1 MAESVDKKSKS
12 PGDTGKRP
20 APTIEGTA
28 TEVSVEPKD
37 ETVAAA
43 GERHDDLDDEARDEF
58 ASPPPPPRPS
68 RFGSFASHLAA
79 GILGGLIGVAGL
91 ALAWNGLD
99 LTGEKAIE
107 PKLSAV
113 DDRLAKL
120 EAATEALETRAPETP
135 PEVSALQDRVGQA
148 EATLKTLA
156 DAAKDSG
163 PIADIPAIT
172 KQIADTEQRLNAKI
186 DSELARV
193 DDANAST
200 VQALQD
206 QIADL
211 RTRLTALAEAGLA
224 VETEELQPEIEALDH
239 RIAKLEA
246 AIPSVA
252 KIVSKE
258 TEEAKT
264 AALAIA
270 FGNLRSALSEGRSFA
285 AELDT
290 LKTLSPD
297 ADLGVLAAH
306 AKTGIA
312 TITAL
317 AQSFDTAKDIALT
330 QAPSASD
337 GSFLGDLQARA
348 QSLVTIRRLG
358 EAATGDEPAAVLA
371 RAKAD
376 LSKGKLAE
384 SVKEV
389 ETLDGAPR
397 AAFAAWLEQARTRLD
412 AEDELK
418 RLEGRL
424 LVSVGGAAQQT
435 GRD

>member
-1 MAESVDKKSKS
+1 MAETFGKKNKG
-12 PGDTGKRP
+12 PDDGKRP

-28 TEVSVEPKD
+28 TEVSVESKD
-37 ETVAAA
+37 ETVAAG
-43 GERHDDLDDEARDEF
+43 GERQDDLDDVEAHEEL
-58 ASPPPPPRPS
+58 ASPPPPRPS

-79 GILGGLIGVAGL
+79 GIVGGLIGGAAL
-91 ALAWNGLD
+91 ALAWSGLD
-99 LTGEKAIE
+99 LTGEKTVT

-120 EAATEALETRAPETP
+120 EAATNALETRAPEL

-148 EATLKTLA
+148 EAMLNTLA
-156 DAAKDSG
+156 DAAKDNG
-163 PIADIPAIT
+163 PIADIPAIS
-172 KQIADTEQRLNAKI
+172 KQIADTEQKLNAKI

-211 RTRLTALAEAGLA
+211 RTRLSALAEAGLA
-224 VETEELQPEIEALDH
+224 AETEEIQPEIEALDA
-239 RIAKLEA
+239 RIAQLEA
-246 AIPSVA
+246 AIPGIA
-252 KIVSKE
+252 EIVSKE
-258 TEEAKT
+258 TEEAKA

-270 FGNLRSALSEGRSFA
+270 FGNLRAALSEGRSFD

-290 LKTLSPD
+290 LKTLSPN
-297 ADLGVLAAH
+297 ADLDVLAAH
-306 AKTGIA
+306 AKTGIP
-312 TITAL
+312 TMITL
-317 AQSFDTAKDIALT
+317 ARSFDAAKDIALT
-330 QAPSASD
+330 QAPPASD

-348 QSLVTIRRLG
+348 QSLVTIRRLD

-376 LSKGKLAE
+376 LGKGKLAE
-384 SVKEV
+384 SVKEI
-389 ETLDGAPR
+389 EMLDGAPR
-397 AAFAAWLEQARTRLD
+397 AAFAAWLDQARTRLD

-424 LVSVGGAAQQT
+424 LVSVGGATQQT

>member
-1 MAESVDKKSKS
+1 MAESVDKKSRS

-43 GERHDDLDDEARDEF
+43 GERHDDLDEEARDEF
-58 ASPPPPPRPS
+58 ASPSPPRPS

-91 ALAWNGLD
+91 ALGWNGLD
-99 LTGEKAIE
+99 LTGEKTIE

-163 PIADIPAIT
+163 PIGDIPVIT

-211 RTRLTALAEAGLA
+211 RTRMTALAEAGLA
-224 VETEELQPEIEALDH
+224 VETEEVQPEIEALDA

-246 AIPSVA
+246 AIPGVA
-252 KIVSKE
+252 EIVIKE

-270 FGNLRSALSEGRSFA
+270 FGNLRVALSEGRSFD

-290 LKTLSPD
+290 LKTLSPN
-297 ADLGVLAAH
+297 ADLGVLTAH
-306 AKTGIA
+306 AKTGIP
-312 TITAL
+312 TMITL
-317 AQSFDTAKDIALT
+317 ARSFETAKDIALT

-348 QSLVTIRRLG
+348 QSLVTIRRLD
-358 EAATGDEPAAVLA
+358 EAATGDEPAAALT

-384 SVKEV
+384 SMKEV

-397 AAFAAWLEQARTRLD
+397 TAFAAWLDQARTRLD

>member
-1 MAESVDKKSKS
+1 MAEPFGKKNKG
-12 PGDTGKRP
+12 PDDGKRP

-28 TEVSVEPKD
+28 TEVSVESKD
-37 ETVAAA
+37 ETVAAG
-43 GERHDDLDDEARDEF
+43 GERQDDLDDLEAHDEL
-58 ASPPPPPRPS
+58 ASPPPPRPS

-99 LTGEKAIE
+99 LTGEKTVM
-107 PKLSAV
+107 PKLNAV

-120 EAATEALETRAPETP
+120 EAATKTLETRAPETP

-148 EATLKTLA
+148 EAMLNTLA
-156 DAAKDSG
+156 DAAKDNG
-163 PIADIPAIT
+163 PIADIPAIS

-211 RTRLTALAEAGLA
+211 RTRLSALAEAGLA
-224 VETEELQPEIEALDH
+224 AETEEIQPEIEALDR
-239 RIAKLEA
+239 RIANLED
-246 AIPSVA
+246 AIPGIA
-252 KIVSKE
+252 EIVSKE
-258 TEEAKT
+258 TEEAKA

-270 FGNLRSALSEGRSFA
+270 FGNLRAALSEGRSFD

-290 LKTLSPD
+290 LKTLSPN

-306 AKTGIA
+306 AKTGIP
-312 TITAL
+312 TMITL
-317 AQSFDTAKDIALT
+317 ARSFDAAKDIALT
-330 QAPSASD
+330 QAPPASD

-348 QSLVTIRRLG
+348 QSLVTIRRLD

-376 LSKGKLAE
+376 LGKGQLAE
-384 SVKEV
+384 SVKEI
-389 ETLDGAPR
+389 EMLDGAPR
-397 AAFAAWLEQARTRLD
+397 NAFAAWLDQARIRLD

>member
-1 MAESVDKKSKS
+1 MAETFGKKNKG
-12 PGDTGKRP
+12 PDDGKRP
-20 APTIEGTA
+20 APTIEGKA
-28 TEVSVEPKD
+28 TEVTVEPKD
-37 ETVAAA
+37 ETLAS
-43 GERHDDLDDEARDEF
+43 GSERQDDLDDEAHDEF
-58 ASPPPPPRPS
+58 ASPLPPRPS
-68 RFGSFASHLAA
+68 RFGSFTSHLAA
-79 GILGGLIGVAGL
+79 GILGGLIAAAAL
-91 ALAWNGLD
+91 ALVWNGLD
-99 LTGEKAIE
+99 LTGEKTLT

-120 EAATEALETRAPETP
+120 EAATKALETRAPETP

-156 DAAKDSG
+156 DAAKDSA
-163 PIADIPAIT
+163 PLADIPAIT
-172 KQIADTEQRLNAKI
+172 KQITDTEQKLNAKI

-224 VETEELQPEIEALDH
+224 VETEEIQPEIEALDA

-246 AIPSVA
+246 AIPGVA
-252 KIVSKE
+252 EIVSKE
-258 TEEAKT
+258 KEEAKA

-270 FGNLRSALSEGRSFA
+270 FGNLRAALSEGHSFS

-290 LKTLSPD
+290 LKTLSPN

-306 AKTGIA
+306 AKTGIP
-312 TITAL
+312 TMTTL
-317 AQSFDTAKDIALT
+317 AQSFDAAKDIALT
-330 QAPSASD
+330 QAPPASD

-371 RAKAD
+371 RAKEN
-376 LSKGKLAE
+376 LGKGKLAE
-384 SVKEV
+384 SVKGV
-389 ETLDGAPR
+389 EMLEGAPR
-397 AAFAAWLEQARTRLD
+397 AAFAAWLDQARTRLD

-424 LVSVGGAAQQT
+424 LVSVGSAAQQT

>member
-1 MAESVDKKSKS
+1 MAESGDKKSKS

-43 GERHDDLDDEARDEF
+43 GERQDDLDAEARDEF
-58 ASPPPPPRPS
+58 ASSPPPRPS
-68 RFGSFASHLAA
+68 RFGSFTSHLAA

-99 LTGEKAIE
+99 LTGEKTIE

-113 DDRLAKL
+113 NDRLAKL

-135 PEVSALQDRVGQA
+135 PEVSALQDRVRQA

-163 PIADIPAIT
+163 PIADMPAIT
-172 KQIADTEQRLNAKI
+172 KQIADTEQGLNAKI

-224 VETEELQPEIEALDH
+224 VETEEMQPEIEGLDA

-252 KIVSKE
+252 EIVSKE
-258 TEEAKT
+258 TEEAKA

-270 FGNLRSALSEGRSFA
+270 FGNLRAALSEGRSFDT
-285 AELDT
+285 ELDT

-317 AQSFDTAKDIALT
+317 AQSFETAKDIALT

-358 EAATGDEPAAVLA
+358 EEATGDEPAAALT

-376 LSKGKLAE
+376 LSKGKLDE
-384 SVKEV
+384 SMKEV

-397 AAFAAWLEQARTRLD
+397 AAFAAWLDQARTRLD